1 MTADRKIFVPGEAAP
16 VPAPQAEQPQPEQQR
31 RKPGPKPRN
40 PQPLDDAPT
49 GAPDGAGMGQHE
61 TPPAAAGADFSPQQM
76 AVVQRM
82 IADAVRAS
90 KAGQDPATAAKLA
103 SEKIDAQRLPTQA
116 AAAAMCED
124 SLARGVRP
132 RAILTVD
139 GWYTH
144 PEMARTKAPGVA
156 ALGGQA

>member
-40 PQPLDDAPT
+40 PQPLDDAP
-49 GAPDGAGMGQHE
+49 APADAGLGQSAAS
-61 TPPAAAGADFSPQQM
+61 PAAGGEFSPEQQ
-76 AVVQRM
+76 AIVQRM

-90 KAGQDPATAAKLA
+90 KAGQDPSTAARLA
-103 SEKIDAQRLPTQA
+103 AQAVDTQRLPTQA

>member
-1 MTADRKIFVPGEAAP
+1 MNFRFPLMLILCGAAF
-16 VPAPQAEQPQPEQQR
+16 AAR
-31 RKPGPKPRN
+31 
-40 PQPLDDAPT
+40 PLD
-49 GAPDGAGMGQHE
+49 
-61 TPPAAAGADFSPQQM
+61 AAAHRICELMNHLALDRDT
-76 AVVQRM
+76 AV

-90 KAGQDPATAAKLA
+90 KAGQDPSTAARLA
-103 SEKIDAQRLPTQA
+103 AQAVDTQRLPTQA